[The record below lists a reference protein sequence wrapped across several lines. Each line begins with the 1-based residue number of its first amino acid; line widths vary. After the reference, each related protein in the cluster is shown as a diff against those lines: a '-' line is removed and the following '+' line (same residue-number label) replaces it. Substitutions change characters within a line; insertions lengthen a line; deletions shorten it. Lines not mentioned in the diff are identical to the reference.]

1 MDYDSQPSWSYITQ
15 IMTKNAQYL
24 DAVTFYAH
32 NDMDMMEIGN
42 GNFTVQ
48 EERTHFATW
57 AFMKSPILLGTDV
70 CLLIIITDGA
80 LLTVFAKLS
89 KLSSDQV
96 AIVANEALI
105 AFHQDSS
112 IGEPAKPF
120 TSSTSNTTSPPSFYA
135 GKSSKGIHF
144 FVVNLFDTKA
154 SYTVEFADVPGLN
167 VASYALQDMWTGKDL
182 GIFDS
187 NYTVLIAAH
196 DTIAVLATPVA

>member
-70 CLLIIITDGA
+70 RPL
-80 LLTVFAKLS
+80 
-89 KLSSDQV
+89 
-96 AIVANEALI
+96 
-105 AFHQDSS
+105 
-112 IGEPAKPF
+112 
-120 TSSTSNTTSPPSFYA
+120 
-135 GKSSKGIHF
+135 
-144 FVVNLFDTKA
+144 
-154 SYTVEFADVPGLN
+154 
-167 VASYALQDMWTGKDL
+167 
-182 GIFDS
+182 
-187 NYTVLIAAH
+187 
-196 DTIAVLATPVA
+196 